1 MCDDVALAD
10 QLEGVCECGPPL
22 FVSICAFRHT
32 TPHHT
37 APHRNVPLCTSP
49 HLTSP
54 HRATPHRTAL
64 QCTIVHHT
72 APHRTTPHHT
82 APHHTA
88 PHLTSH
94 PSIVH
99 HTTPPSPPAPFLLC
113 PSCLAVAALP
123 TNGGMVTPGDMTP
136 GAQNF
141 YRGGYNMTS
150 GGAAGMAVLQ
160 VGRAAAMAVL
170 QGGGAAA
177 CVGGGAGVVTN
188 SCWSYLIL
196 HNTYI
201 TT

>member
-1 MCDDVALAD
+1 MRAPSVCVHMC
-10 QLEGVCECGPPL
+10 
-22 FVSICAFRHT
+22 
-32 TPHHT
+32 
-37 APHRNVPLCTSP
+37 
-49 HLTSP
+49 
-54 HRATPHRTAL
+54 L
-64 QCTIVHHT
+64 QT
-72 APHRTTPHHT
+72 
-82 APHHTA
+82 HHTA

-170 QGGGAAA
+170 QGGGGR
-177 CVGGGAGVVTN
+177 CLCGGGRWRGHKLLLVI
-188 SCWSYLIL
+188 SDPP
-196 HNTYI
+196 
-201 TT
+201 